1 MEGGL
6 LFIKRETGGEMTE
19 RTLSMIKPDGV
30 SKNVIGEVL
39 RRFESTNL
47 KVIAIQMRTLTKK
60 EAESFYAVHQER
72 GFFDS
77 LVTFMS
83 SGPLVA
89 LVLEGEGAILKNRSL
104 MGATDPKQAEAGSI
118 RADLAGSI
126 EENIVHGSDSK
137 ESADFEIS
145 YFFSQLALNR

>member
-1 MEGGL
+1 
-6 LFIKRETGGEMTE
+6 MTE

-39 RRFESTNL
+39 RRFEAANL
-47 KVIAIQMRTLTKK
+47 KIVAIQMRTLTKK
-60 EAESFYAVHQER
+60 EAEGFYAVHRER

-137 ESADFEIS
+137 ETADFEIS
-145 YFFSQLALNR
+145 YFFSQLALNK

>member
-1 MEGGL
+1 
-6 LFIKRETGGEMTE
+6 MTE

-30 SKNVIGEVL
+30 SKNVIGDVI
-39 RRFESTNL
+39 RRFETANL

-60 EAESFYAVHQER
+60 EAEGFYAVHRER
-72 GFFDS
+72 GFFGS

-137 ESADFEIS
+137 ESADFEIP
-145 YFFSQLALNR
+145 YFFSYLELNG

>member
-1 MEGGL
+1 
-6 LFIKRETGGEMTE
+6 MTE

-30 SKNVIGEVL
+30 SKNVIGDVI
-39 RRFESTNL
+39 RRFEAANL

-60 EAESFYAVHQER
+60 EAEGFYAVHRER
-72 GFFDS
+72 GFFSS

-137 ESADFEIS
+137 ESADFEIP
-145 YFFSQLALNR
+145 YFFSQLALNG

>member
-1 MEGGL
+1 
-6 LFIKRETGGEMTE
+6 MTE
-19 RTLSMIKPDGV
+19 LTLSMIKPDGV

-39 RRFESTNL
+39 RRFEAADL
-47 KVIAIQMRTLTKK
+47 KVVAIQMRTLTKK
-60 EAESFYAVHQER
+60 EAEGFYAVHRER

-89 LVLEGEGAILKNRSL
+89 LVLEGEGAILKNRTL

-118 RADLAGSI
+118 RADFAGSI

-145 YFFSQLALNR
+145 YFFSQLGLNR

>member
-1 MEGGL
+1 
-6 LFIKRETGGEMTE
+6 MTE

-39 RRFESTNL
+39 RRFEAAHL

-60 EAESFYAVHQER
+60 EAEGFYAVHRER

-137 ESADFEIS
+137 ETADFEIS
-145 YFFSQLALNR
+145 YFFSQLALNKGTSE

>member
-1 MEGGL
+1 M
-6 LFIKRETGGEMTE
+6 IE

-30 SKNVIGEVL
+30 SKNVIGEVI
-39 RRFESTNL
+39 RRFEAADL

-60 EAESFYAVHQER
+60 EAEGFYAVHRER
-72 GFFDS
+72 GFFGS

-104 MGATDPKQAEAGSI
+104 MGATNPEEAEAGSI
-118 RADLAGSI
+118 RADFAGSI

-137 ESADFEIS
+137 ESADFEIP
-145 YFFSQLALNR
+145 YFFSQLSLNR